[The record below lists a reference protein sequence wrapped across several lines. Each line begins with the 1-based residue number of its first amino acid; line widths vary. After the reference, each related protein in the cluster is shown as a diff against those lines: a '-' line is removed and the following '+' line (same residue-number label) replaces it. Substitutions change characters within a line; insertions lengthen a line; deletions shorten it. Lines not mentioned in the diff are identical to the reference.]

1 MEEALRYI
9 EQAIENNVKVT
20 SVSYKEICNLLI
32 DCYKEG
38 KEVREE
44 SVNKFCE
51 RICGLS
57 RGGYIVML
65 GLTPLE
71 VMMKYGK
78 ISFAI
83 QYVNLLRQ
91 YENGLTRKDIILL
104 KEMQNE
110 VEENKDLYTSLSKLI
125 NILRGKYA
133 C

>member
-1 MEEALRYI
+1 
-9 EQAIENNVKVT
+9 
-20 SVSYKEICNLLI
+20 
-32 DCYKEG
+32 
-38 KEVREE
+38 
-44 SVNKFCE
+44 
-51 RICGLS
+51 
-57 RGGYIVML
+57 
-65 GLTPLE
+65 
-71 VMMKYGK
+71 MKYGK